1 MFDIIIWLITFLKK
15 LSFNI
20 CVWFFYCT
28 CIFYIETHNQCVII
42 QEKESIE
49 VPFGNWYICFCIISL
64 LCELIDFFY
73 SLWLIYQVLIKCT
86 CIFKILHIIL
96 SKRNLCLFFSYRYF
110 IFSKE
115 WWQDILSNI
124 WTRLRFFMQKYYHLY
139 NSDEDIKYI

>member
-1 MFDIIIWLITFLKK
+1 MRM
-15 LSFNI
+15 N
-20 CVWFFYCT
+20 FYYT
-28 CIFYIETHNQCVII
+28 CIFYIDTHNQCVII

-49 VPFGNWYICFCIISL
+49 VPFGNKYIFFLKMHMYNIFTL
-64 LCELIDFFY
+64 WIDWFFY
-73 SLWLIYQVLIKCT
+73 SLCLIYQVLIKCT